1 MADEKPKVEDNPI
14 YQAILAKLE
23 ERDKEVEA
31 LKKSITEVTDFNK
44 ALLSRKG
51 PDISGSTDEDAAKE
65 KLEKY
70 LNEN

>member
-1 MADEKPKVEDNPI
+1 MADEKPKVEDNPV

-23 ERDKEVEA
+23 EQGNKVAA
-31 LKKSITEVTDFNK
+31 LEKSITEVTDFNK
-44 ALLSRKG
+44 ALLSSKG
-51 PDISGSTDEDAAKE
+51 PNIGGSNDEDVAKE